1 MSILNI
7 LKKCHVTGKNMWI
20 VDYGILVGS
29 AEESI
34 FKRMTI
40 ISIFLTSL

>member
-7 LKKCHVTGKNMWI
+7 LEKCHVTGKNMWI
-20 VDYGILVGS
+20 VDYGTLIGS
-29 AEESI
+29 AKESV